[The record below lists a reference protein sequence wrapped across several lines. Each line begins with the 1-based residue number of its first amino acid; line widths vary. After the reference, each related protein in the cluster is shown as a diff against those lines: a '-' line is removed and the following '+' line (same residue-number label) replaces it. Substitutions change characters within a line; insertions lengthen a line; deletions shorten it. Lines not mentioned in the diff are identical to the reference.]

1 MQLTGKQQKQ
11 LETALLSAFPSRDA
25 LQRMVLYQLE
35 QNLATIAGGDNLS
48 TIVFNL
54 ITWASANGQIK
65 QLITGAQN
73 ENPGNP
79 ELRAF
84 VAQMAT
90 QPAPQAPAP
99 QATPVPPAPNPTVI
113 HDTYTPY
120 EIGVSELLRRMGA
133 GHPRYGEALTYQQ
146 RLHENI
152 TSARRYGDTE
162 TRRAGRAE
170 IIDRLNAVTVA
181 VLNLTFTDLCNQH
194 NPVAAPGSPVP
205 APVNVA
211 NNAPEPTHSLQ
222 LFLAASP
229 ANTAAVR
236 QLYAQLKGAGFAP
249 WFEEEDLLPGQQ
261 PKQEIPR
268 AVRNADV
275 VIVCLSHAAIS
286 QAGQVHK
293 QIGLALDVADEQPE
307 GAIFLIPLR
316 LEACEIPDRLRHLKP
331 VDLFEAGGY
340 ERLLRALR
348 AVRKG

>member
-54 ITWASANGQIK
+54 IKWASANGQIE

-90 QPAPQAPAP
+90 QPAPQSPAP
-99 QATPVPPAPNPTVI
+99 QATSVPSPPNPTAFQDI
-113 HDTYTPY
+113 YTPY

-152 TSARRYGDTE
+152 SSTRQYGDTE

-181 VLNLTFTDLCNQH
+181 VLNLTFTDLCN
-194 NPVAAPGSPVP
+194 
-205 APVNVA
+205 
-211 NNAPEPTHSLQ
+211 PTDTTVTTPTRSLQ

-236 QLYAQLKGAGFAP
+236 QLYAQLKDAGFTP

-261 PKQEIPR
+261 PKQAIPR

-275 VIVCLSHAAIS
+275 VIVCLSQTAIS

-348 AVRKG
+348 AVRK